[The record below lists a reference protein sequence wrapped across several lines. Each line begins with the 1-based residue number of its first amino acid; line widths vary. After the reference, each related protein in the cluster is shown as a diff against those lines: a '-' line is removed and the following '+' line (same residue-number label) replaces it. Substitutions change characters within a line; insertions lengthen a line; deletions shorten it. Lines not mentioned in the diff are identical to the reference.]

1 MHYPKIKYLPIIV
14 TVVLTL
20 SLGGCIGR
28 DNIGDISNNIEK
40 YDGKEVNIKG
50 EVTEELSIPLVSQGA
65 YKIDDGTGSIWV
77 VTIKGTPSKGKE
89 VSVTGRV
96 NSAFKIGTVS
106 LGIVVLE
113 ESRK

>member
-1 MHYPKIKYLPIIV
+1 MYNPKIKYLPIIV

-20 SLGGCIGR
+20 SLGGCIGT
-28 DNIGDISNNIEK
+28 DKIGDISSNIVK

-65 YKIDDGTGSIWV
+65 YKIDDGSGSIWV
-77 VTIKGTPSKGKE
+77 VTTKGTPSKGTE
-89 VSVTGRV
+89 VSVAGRV

>member
-1 MHYPKIKYLPIIV
+1 MHNPKIEYLPMIII
-14 TVVLTL
+14 VVLTL

-28 DNIGDISNNIEK
+28 DKIGDISSNIVK

-77 VTIKGTPSKGKE
+77 VTTKGTPSKGEE
-89 VSVTGRV
+89 VSVAGRV
-96 NSAFKIGTVS
+96 NSAFKIGAVS